1 MNDDPIVA
9 SVRKIREKL
18 SAAFGFDVHAI
29 FADLRRRE
37 AALGD
42 RLVRQ
47 PEAQGPNE
55 RMHPR
60 RGSGDLPG
68 DGRATAGGTDGRSAV
83 G

>member
-9 SVRKIREKL
+9 SVRKVREEL
-18 SAAFGFDVHAI
+18 AAAFGYDVHAI

-47 PEAQGPNE
+47 PETKRP
-55 RMHPR
+55 MH
-60 RGSGDLPG
+60 GSGE
-68 DGRATAGGTDGRSAV
+68 AGPVQMDSPSSPPRDR
-83 G
+83 

>member
-9 SVRKIREKL
+9 SVRKVREEL
-18 SAAFGFDVHAI
+18 AAAFDYDVHAI

-37 AALGD
+37 ADLGD

-47 PEAQGPNE
+47 LPTQPPNQA
-55 RMHPR
+55 MHP
-60 RGSGDLPG
+60 SGG
-68 DGRATAGGTDGRSAV
+68 AGGSPVDARSPAA

>member
-9 SVRKIREKL
+9 SVRKVRDEL
-18 SAAFGFDVHAI
+18 AAAFGYDVHAI

-47 PEAQGPNE
+47 PQSKRPNKP
-55 RMHPR
+55 MH
-60 RGSGDLPG
+60 GSGEIGPVPIDSPSSPPG
-68 DGRATAGGTDGRSAV
+68 DR
-83 G
+83 